1 MQNTLIEK
9 RQSKWHNAGKSIIK
23 SRYLILLIIPAIA
36 FYFIFCYI
44 PMYGVLI
51 AFTDYSPKDGILG
64 SLANFFVGFENF
76 VYIFK
81 SDPGFYSALRNTLLI
96 GAGKIIIS
104 FVAAIVVAL
113 LINELRMRRFKK
125 VSQIIVTFPH
135 FLSWIVL
142 AGFINVLFAR
152 TGVVNNVI
160 ALFGGSSARVDFM
173 ADQGFFLGL
182 IFSSDIWKEAGWSSI
197 IYLATMA
204 GISPELY
211 EAADIDGASR
221 LKKMWHITL
230 PGIKSTAIL
239 LLILSVGGVL
249 SAGFDQIYN
258 LYNPLVYEAA
268 DIIDTYIFRQTF
280 VSGEMS
286 VGVGTAIGLF
296 KSLVSFILV
305 ITVDRIAKLCGERGI
320 I

>member
-9 RQSKWHNAGKSIIK
+9 RQSKWHNVGKSIIK

-96 GAGKIIIS
+96 GAGKIVIS

-125 VSQIIVTFPH
+125 VS
-135 FLSWIVL
+135 
-142 AGFINVLFAR
+142 
-152 TGVVNNVI
+152 
-160 ALFGGSSARVDFM
+160 
-173 ADQGFFLGL
+173 
-182 IFSSDIWKEAGWSSI
+182 
-197 IYLATMA
+197 
-204 GISPELY
+204 
-211 EAADIDGASR
+211 
-221 LKKMWHITL
+221 
-230 PGIKSTAIL
+230 
-239 LLILSVGGVL
+239 
-249 SAGFDQIYN
+249 
-258 LYNPLVYEAA
+258 
-268 DIIDTYIFRQTF
+268 
-280 VSGEMS
+280 
-286 VGVGTAIGLF
+286 
-296 KSLVSFILV
+296 
-305 ITVDRIAKLCGERGI
+305 
-320 I
+320 